1 MFRLWTQQPQ
11 TQSWPKLMPLP
22 GLMVTCLCLES
33 PTMLHASSL
42 DTTPSVKPPLVSE
55 PSELAT
61 IGHSCVSMFT
71 IIHSVLDAW
80 MFLSD
85 S

>member
-1 MFRLWTQQPQ
+1 
-11 TQSWPKLMPLP
+11 
-22 GLMVTCLCLES
+22 
-33 PTMLHASSL
+33 MLHASSL